1 MEIID
6 LVRLARQAIEEK
18 KGEKAVILDIS
29 ELSPIADY
37 FVIASCN
44 NENQMKAV
52 VDNVEDKL
60 AEAGAG
66 SLRVEGHEGSSW
78 ILMDYGDFMV
88 HIFDKDA
95 RDFYNL
101 DRVWRDAKTV
111 E

>member
-6 LVRLARQAIEEK
+6 LVRLAKQAIEEK
-18 KGEKAVILDIS
+18 KGEKTVILDIS

-60 AEAGAG
+60 AEAGARD
-66 SLRVEGHEGSSW
+66 LKLEGREGSSW

-88 HIFDKDA
+88 HIFNRES

>member
-52 VDNVEDKL
+52 V
-60 AEAGAG
+60 EAVRAG
-66 SLRVEGHEGSSW
+66 E
-78 ILMDYGDFMV
+78 
-88 HIFDKDA
+88 
-95 RDFYNL
+95 
-101 DRVWRDAKTV
+101 
-111 E
+111 

>member
-1 MEIID
+1 MEIIEY
-6 LVRLARQAIEEK
+6 VKTAKQAIEEK
-18 KGEKAVILDIS
+18 KGEKCVILDIS

-52 VDNVEDKL
+52 MDEVDDKL
-60 AEAGAG
+60 AKAGAG
-66 SLRVEGHEGSSW
+66 NLRVEGREGSSW

-88 HIFDKDA
+88 HLFDKDA

-101 DRVWRDAKTV
+101 DRVWRDAKVV